1 MRKKQGIIILSA
13 FFIIISTILL
23 INKPSYAIA
32 EICPLDTTITADA
45 ATTAYIQK
53 GNNKIALPS
62 NIDYIN
68 NSKDNNSNPIF
79 LTLNGIFNRY
89 IYSDSTLGEQS
100 AINNRKLTSSNT
112 FSILLGYLVND
123 TTFSTNPKEDN
134 YYKQLLI
141 LWALDRLEGYKDE
154 YNYIFSLENDGIIES
169 PKETSYDDK
178 FEIIDYRDKI
188 INWKFQNR
196 LSAGDKEMLKES
208 DVGNKMLNYLDEW
221 EKYIKWYIEDN
232 QQVQLNPIT
241 KDNITYHVTNDYI
254 ETNLITPTSVNKV
267 YKNKFTNYQ
276 VEVAS
281 PMLIVNSDGEE
292 QTEFTAKEGFKI
304 RIPIDK
310 IENKSIDYS
319 IKIQGY
325 FNFPAM
331 LIYKDKRPVRAGTS
345 SEQETIVTELSN
357 IGIIKECMKTEEKTA
372 EQTLE
377 FKQEVGTINLKV
389 IDANTNKNLAD
400 AEVAIFDE
408 NGNEVYRYKT
418 KQSELNITLPVGT
431 YTIKQI
437 VTPPNYQARETTI
450 TLDVTKDQKAV
461 AVLENVQ
468 LISVPDTLKTTTTI
482 TITGI
487 IIILLGTI
495 IIIYTKKMK
504 AR

>member
-1 MRKKQGIIILSA
+1 
-13 FFIIISTILL
+13 
-23 INKPSYAIA
+23 
-32 EICPLDTTITADA
+32 
-45 ATTAYIQK
+45 
-53 GNNKIALPS
+53 
-62 NIDYIN
+62 
-68 NSKDNNSNPIF
+68 
-79 LTLNGIFNRY
+79 
-89 IYSDSTLGEQS
+89 
-100 AINNRKLTSSNT
+100 
-112 FSILLGYLVND
+112 
-123 TTFSTNPKEDN
+123 
-134 YYKQLLI
+134 
-141 LWALDRLEGYKDE
+141 
-154 YNYIFSLENDGIIES
+154 
-169 PKETSYDDK
+169 
-178 FEIIDYRDKI
+178 
-188 INWKFQNR
+188 
-196 LSAGDKEMLKES
+196 MLKES

-281 PMLIVNSDGEE
+281 PMLIVNSNGEE